1 MSSEQLEISQS
12 NFETL
17 IKDSKETFLNSFLK
31 IHTFVHSQ
39 IAISRYCILITN
51 FLIIQNTYTEHFQ
64 TFKTE
69 YFAKILNV

>member
-17 IKDSKETFLNSFLK
+17 IKDSKETFLNSFSK
-31 IHTFVHSQ
+31 IHTSVHSQ
-39 IAISRYCILITN
+39 TAISCYCILITN
-51 FLIIQNTYTEHFQ
+51 FLIIQNTYTELLQ
-64 TFKTE
+64 TFKKE